1 MKYLT
6 NLDLNKN
13 ELQNVRIQNLATA
26 PENPVEGQIYYN
38 TVDKVIYQWS
48 GTAWKTVGGDLPVA
62 SSTVLGGVKVG
73 NGLSAEADGTLST
86 DIQKIKV
93 NGTELTPDANKAV
106 NVECWQ
112 GSILGDGTSTFTD
125 VNDNN
130 MQLSPTQNGL
140 EYVEAG
146 SSAGSII
153 ELASVDYVDANSGK
167 IDKIKRNGVEQTI
180 TNKTVDLNV
189 PDYDIGDSQSLVVI
203 YGQQQ
208 SSAGWTPYDLLR
220 IVPNASGYEV
230 SSDGLPTK
238 SIVDKTYVDNVATG
252 ALKPSGSVTFANL
265 PALSASVLN
274 NLYNVSD
281 AFTTTAD
288 FVEGT
293 GKEYPAGTN
302 VAIINVGTEQSPTYK
317 YDAMTGIIDVSGFAT
332 KTDVNGLITTSTGTI
347 GTSDTTAT
355 VNYTGTLLEAYAT
368 QNGERVMVD
377 ISQTATAI
385 TFTCAS
391 APSAAI
397 TCTVVAAGTLS

>member
-1 MKYLT
+1 MP
-6 NLDLNKN
+6 
-13 ELQNVRIQNLATA
+13 IAA
-26 PENPVEGQIYYN
+26 P
-38 TVDKVIYQWS
+38 D
-48 GTAWKTVGGDLPVA
+48 
-62 SSTVLGGVKVG
+62 VLGGVMVG
-73 NGLSAEADGTLST
+73 AGLEVKTDGTLST

-112 GSILGDGTSTFTD
+112 GYILSDGTSTFTD
-125 VNDNN
+125 FRDNN

-146 SSAGSII
+146 SSAGGSII
-153 ELASVDYVDANSGK
+153 ELASVEYVDENGGK
-167 IDKIKRNGVEQTI
+167 IDEIYLNTIKQSIINKKVYLRVDTIDVAQSTEKVTWTHVGEEYSFDASLGNSTNGATFEIAGTQTE
-180 TNKTVDLNV
+180 
-189 PDYDIGDSQSLVVI
+189 LV
-203 YGQQQ
+203 
-208 SSAGWTPYDLLR
+208 S
-220 IVPNASGYEV
+220 
-230 SSDGLPTK
+230 
-238 SIVDKTYVDNVATG
+238 KTYVDNVATG
-252 ALKPSGSVTFANL
+252 ALKPKGSVTFANL
-265 PALSASVLN
+265 PALGASVLN

-288 FVEGT
+288 FVEGA
-293 GKEYPAGTN
+293 GKDYPAGTN

-317 YDAMTGIIDVSGFAT
+317 YDAMTGIIDISGFAT

-368 QNGERVMVD
+368 MGGERVMLD
-377 ISQTATAI
+377 ISQTATAV

-397 TCTVVAAGTLS
+397 TCTVVAAGTL